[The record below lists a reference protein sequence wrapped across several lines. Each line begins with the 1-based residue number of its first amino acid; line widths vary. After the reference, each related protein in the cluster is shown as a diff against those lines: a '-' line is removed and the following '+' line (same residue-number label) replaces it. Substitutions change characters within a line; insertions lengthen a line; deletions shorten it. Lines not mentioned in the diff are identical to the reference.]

1 MIPDNALLGSVSGSV
16 SQSARQW
23 APLPMATFTSCF
35 AVMNQFLG
43 DPGEF
48 LLKRLRSMNLPSEV
62 ILGIHFY
69 VGERFVRCFIIKP
82 DGEYVVLDDDVGM
95 FPSDA
100 LVASIRLLLGA
111 GGGR

>member
-1 MIPDNALLGSVSGSV
+1 MIRGNALSAGIP
-16 SQSARQW
+16 QSARQW
-23 APLPMATFTSCF
+23 APLPMASFTSCF
-35 AVMNQFLG
+35 AIVNQFLG

-95 FPSDA
+95 FPSDV
-100 LVASIRLLLGA
+100 LVASIRLLLAA
-111 GGGR
+111 GGER